1 MGKWA
6 ELFKQRLTPDQW
18 VEAAFA
24 AFSDEAAVRRTS
36 GGTLVVNVSAIEAQA
51 GLRFGVLDTL
61 GADAEEAI
69 RTACLNDLVV
79 ATFSGG
85 KQSRVCELLMA

>member
-61 GADAEEAI
+61 GAAGEAAI
-69 RTACLNDLVV
+69 FAACQSDNVM

-85 KQSRVCELLMA
+85 GNNRVCELFAN